1 MSKKYKLR
9 CRKIGFS
16 RLVRVGKRF
25 LGNFAGVL
33 WTTDNGQ
40 RTTVNEVPHLNSH
53 FNMNKVSENPFKNRA
68 TSNTPL
74 MLVTA
79 VFATLYLVSNVMAVK
94 VICILDYP
102 TFDAG
107 TITFPFAY
115 MLGDVLTEIWGYRTA
130 KKVIWI
136 TFLCNIIL
144 VACTQIGVWLPSPDY
159 LQETANAYNHLFT
172 YVPRIVVGSL
182 VGFLLGE
189 LSNAWI
195 MDWMK
200 RKTEGKFLWLRTIG
214 SSIVGYFFDTVPFV
228 LIAFVGI
235 VSTRDLLLMLATQY
249 VMKLGIEAFFGT
261 PMAYAVIA
269 WVKRSI
275 KRREQWNATH

>member
-1 MSKKYKLR
+1 MDNGLR
-9 CRKIGFS
+9 
-16 RLVRVGKRF
+16 
-25 LGNFAGVL
+25 
-33 WTTDNGQ
+33 TTDYRLQ
-40 RTTVNEVPHLNSH
+40 TTDNEVPHLNSH

-94 VICILDYP
+94 VVCFFDYP

-136 TFLCNIIL
+136 TFVCNIIL

-159 LQETANAYNHLFT
+159 LQETANAYNHLFPPLFFFLIKQYLCNSRMIFNVNSKT
-172 YVPRIVVGSL
+172 ICNSL
-182 VGFLLGE
+182 
-189 LSNAWI
+189 I
-195 MDWMK
+195 H
-200 RKTEGKFLWLRTIG
+200 
-214 SSIVGYFFDTVPFV
+214 SISIYFFTKC
-228 LIAFVGI
+228 LICF
-235 VSTRDLLLMLATQY
+235 
-249 VMKLGIEAFFGT
+249 
-261 PMAYAVIA
+261 
-269 WVKRSI
+269 
-275 KRREQWNATH
+275 